1 MGSVQTYPFMMFDK
15 SNNKTYCHTI
25 SGDVCVCVCVCVVHL
40 VIYSAE
46 TCVFLPVDF
55 FSVCVYKPCNVD
67 LFLMKDK
74 TCIS

>member
-1 MGSVQTYPFMMFDK
+1 M
-15 SNNKTYCHTI
+15 C
-25 SGDVCVCVCVCVVHL
+25 VCVCVCVCVVHL